1 MTARSGHTRA
11 TGASFDD
18 LAAHAL
24 DQRHQHVEVYTAIS
38 YTVFRGNAPALRRER
53 HVSELGSR

>member
-1 MTARSGHTRA
+1 VTARSGHTRA

-38 YTVFRGNAPALRRER
+38 YTLFRGNAPLRRER